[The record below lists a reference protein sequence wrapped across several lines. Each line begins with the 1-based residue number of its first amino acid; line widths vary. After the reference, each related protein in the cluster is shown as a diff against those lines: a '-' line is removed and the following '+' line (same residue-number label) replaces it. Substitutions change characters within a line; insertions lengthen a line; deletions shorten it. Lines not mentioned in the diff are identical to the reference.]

1 MSKFEGSIDLCNSN
15 LKSINGLVDRF
26 SINMYNA
33 SETIATAMKLTVVEP
48 AAGELLAL
56 LLPVSKY
63 VGTSRN
69 ESIVIAEGYCTFYVD
84 ILTTVFCITLIVL
97 VD

>member
-1 MSKFEGSIDLCNSN
+1 MSKFEGSIDLCNSS
-15 LKSINGLVDRF
+15 LKSINGFVDRF
-26 SINMYNA
+26 SINMNNA

-63 VGTSRN
+63 VSTSRN
-69 ESIVIAEGYCTFYVD
+69 ELIVIAKVIAPFMSIFLLPYF
-84 ILTTVFCITLIVL
+84 VL
-97 VD
+97 PL